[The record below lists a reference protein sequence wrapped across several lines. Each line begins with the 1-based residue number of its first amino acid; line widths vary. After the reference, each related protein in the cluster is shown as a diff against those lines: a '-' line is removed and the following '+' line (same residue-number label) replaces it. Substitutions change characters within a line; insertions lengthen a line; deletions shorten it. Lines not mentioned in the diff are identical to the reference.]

1 MPAPGHRRQD
11 RMLHQW
17 CPRPNRRLRH
27 GALVAFDVPFVPGM
41 DTELE
46 RDVIPDFGVWPPERQ
61 RLLD

>member
-1 MPAPGHRRQD
+1 
-11 RMLHQW
+11 
-17 CPRPNRRLRH
+17 
-27 GALVAFDVPFVPGM
+27 M